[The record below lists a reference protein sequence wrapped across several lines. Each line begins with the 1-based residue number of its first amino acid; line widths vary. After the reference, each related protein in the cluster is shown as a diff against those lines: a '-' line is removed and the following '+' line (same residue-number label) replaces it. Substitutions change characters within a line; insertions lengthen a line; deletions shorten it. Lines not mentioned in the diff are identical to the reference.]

1 MFYVF
6 LLVAAAIG
14 TAIYLLFIFQSVP
27 GAAEERL
34 GTLEPLPED
43 LGKWRADESSE
54 EALSATKEGLTR
66 EVRHFFE
73 EDKQRLVFQAR
84 YRDAQTSEIV
94 RSEPDRVVK
103 RRRRRP
109 DGN

>member
-43 LGKWRADESSE
+43 LGKWSADTSSE
-54 EALSATKEGLTR
+54 EAQRATKEGLSR

-73 EDKQRLVFQAR
+73 EDKQRLLFQAR
-84 YRDAQTSEIV
+84 YRDARTSEIV
-94 RSEPDRVVK
+94 RSDPDVVVK
-103 RRRRRP
+103 RRRRRA
-109 DGN
+109 

>member
-6 LLVAAAIG
+6 LLVAAALG

-43 LGKWRADESSE
+43 LGKWRPDTNSE
-54 EALSATKEGLTR
+54 EALSATKEGLSR

-73 EDKQRLVFQAR
+73 EDKQRLLFQAR
-84 YRDAQTSEIV
+84 YRDARTHEIV
-94 RSEPDRVVK
+94 RTDPDRVVK
-103 RRRRRP
+103 RRRHRR
-109 DGN
+109 